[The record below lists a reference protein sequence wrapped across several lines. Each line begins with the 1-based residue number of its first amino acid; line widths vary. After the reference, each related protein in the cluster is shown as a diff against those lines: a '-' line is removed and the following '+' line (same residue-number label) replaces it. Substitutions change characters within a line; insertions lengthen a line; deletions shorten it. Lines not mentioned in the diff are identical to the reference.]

1 MRPAGF
7 TESISLRTE
16 ATMLIIPVKEKP
28 PPNPANRSRLRI
40 FELNDPAIRSQLSPV
55 VLAGSLNRQHR
66 QVFE

>member
-1 MRPAGF
+1 
-7 TESISLRTE
+7 
-16 ATMLIIPVKEKP
+16 MLIIPVKEKP